1 MYKITQE
8 QEILRDTIREFSRNE
23 IAPLAASIDWETVVP
38 ESLYSNLPTL
48 GLYGVTV
55 PSEYGGVG
63 ADFLSAVIACE
74 EISRAS
80 GSIGAQLSI
89 HNAVVSE
96 ALRLSNNNALR
107 ETLLPKLAKGTLG
120 AFCSDD
126 RLSCKIEGNE
136 LVLDGSTDYVLNAQR
151 AGVFV
156 IAAKLYASKSDRVLV
171 AFERKQQDGL
181 RVGAPKKM
189 LGLRASGTACISFEK
204 MKIPISS
211 LLFDV
216 KDSVDALAKLTCRSR
231 LAVAS
236 QALGLAEAALDAE
249 IKYANERS
257 QFNTKIGRFYAV
269 QEFIASDE
277 ISIET
282 SRSLTYLAAS
292 QIDSSPTISRD
303 SAIAKV
309 ASSNCS
315 VSVSR
320 HAIRVHGGYGFIRD
334 YPVERYLRDS
344 RATQIYL
351 ESNESL
357 KAVIASSL
365 LGYS

>member
-8 QEILRDTIREFSRNE
+8 HEILRDTIREFSRKE
-23 IAPLAASIDWETVVP
+23 IVPLAAGIDWEAVVP
-38 ESLYSNLPTL
+38 ESLYSSLHSL

-74 EISRAS
+74 EVSRAS
-80 GSIGAQLSI
+80 GSLGAQLSI
-89 HNAVVSE
+89 HNAVVCE
-96 ALRLSNNNALR
+96 ALRLSSNSALK
-107 ETLLPKLAKGTLG
+107 ETLLPKLSTGTLG
-120 AFCSDD
+120 AFSSDD
-126 RLSCKIEGNE
+126 HLSCKIEGSD
-136 LVLDGSTDYVLNAQR
+136 LVLDGNADYVMNAQR
-151 AGVFV
+151 AGVFL
-156 IAAKLYASKSDRVLV
+156 IDAKLSGSKSERALI
-171 AFERKQQDGL
+171 AFEKGQASFK
-181 RVGAPKKM
+181 VSAPKKM
-189 LGLRASGTACISFEK
+189 LGLRASGTSTISFDK
-204 MKIPISS
+204 TKIPLSS

-216 KDSVDALAKLTCRSR
+216 KDSGDALSKLKCRAR
-231 LAVAS
+231 LAIAS
-236 QALGLAEAALDAE
+236 QALGLAEAALEAE
-249 IKYANERS
+249 TRYANERS

-269 QEFIASDE
+269 QEFIASDA

-282 SRSLTYLAAS
+282 SRAITYLAAT
-292 QIDSSPTISRD
+292 QIDSSPTIARD
-303 SAIAKV
+303 SAIAKI

-320 HAIRVHGGYGFIRD
+320 HSIRVHGGYGFIRD

-357 KAVIASSL
+357 KAEIASFI

>member
-23 IAPLAASIDWETVVP
+23 IAPLAAGIDWETVVP
-38 ESLYSNLPTL
+38 ESLYSSLPSL

-80 GSIGAQLSI
+80 GSLGAQLSI
-89 HNAVVSE
+89 HNAVVCE
-96 ALRLSNNNALR
+96 ALRMSSNKLLG
-107 ETLLPKLAKGTLG
+107 ETLLPKLSSGTLG
-120 AFCSDD
+120 AFSSDD
-126 RLSCKIEGNE
+126 HISCKIEDSE
-136 LVLDGSTDYVLNAQR
+136 LVLDGGADYVMNAQR

-156 IAAKLYASKSDRVLV
+156 VAAKLSGSKNQHVLIT
-171 AFERKQQDGL
+171 FEKGQAGFK
-181 RVGAPKKM
+181 VSEPKKM
-189 LGLRASGTACISFEK
+189 LGLRASGTSTISFEK
-204 MKIPISS
+204 TRIPISS

-216 KDSVDALAKLTCRSR
+216 KDSEDALAKLRCRSR
-231 LAVAS
+231 LAIAS

-269 QEFIASDE
+269 QEFIASDA

-282 SRSLTYLAAS
+282 SRALTYLASS
-292 QIDSSPTISRD
+292 QIDSSPTIARE
-303 SAIAKV
+303 SAIAKI

-320 HAIRVHGGYGFIRD
+320 HAIRVHGGYGFVRD

-357 KAVIASSL
+357 KAGIASSM